1 MEQSTEFAKRLERLI
16 EYTGLSKAE
25 FSRKTGVA
33 QASLT
38 YYVRGIYKPK
48 DENIIKIATA
58 CNINPDWLRGRSED
72 MFGQKNTVTEVD
84 DSIPQER
91 RELIEKVRSMSDE
104 QFKKLESILS
114 LIG

>member
-1 MEQSTEFAKRLERLI
+1 MNSANTFGEKLEFLI
-16 EYTGLSKAE
+16 DYLGINKAD
-25 FSRKTGVA
+25 FARKVGISQANISYYIRGV
-33 QASLT
+33 
-38 YYVRGIYKPK
+38 YKAK

-114 LIG
+114 LLG